1 MCVLHHRENW
11 DMSIYIMYRSAGPEG
26 RRRKALNTHTCTCTL
41 SLYSLIL
48 ASNEALDVC
57 VLLVTW
63 SLTAG
68 ELMCTWVHL
77 WMCHLCL
84 NVCLWIDIGLCRSAH
99 VHSSCSVCTCLC
111 RSTICTS
118 VCGCGSV
125 LEAESCPVFIQV
137 CVSGLKGDSADVC
150 VWLCVAV
157 TDLLTVTPPC
167 PQICA

>member
-11 DMSIYIMYRSAGPEG
+11 DMSIYIIYRSAGPEG
-26 RRRKALNTHTCTCTL
+26 RRRKALNTCTL
-41 SLYSLIL
+41 SLQSHIGFKW
-48 ASNEALDVC
+48 SIRCVC
-57 VLLVTW
+57 VW

-68 ELMCTWVHL
+68 KPMCTWVHL

-99 VHSSCSVCTCLC
+99 VHSSCSVCMCLC
-111 RSTICTS
+111 KNTICTS

-137 CVSGLKGDSADVC
+137 CVSGLKGVSADVC

-157 TDLLTVTPPC
+157 TDLLSVTPPC